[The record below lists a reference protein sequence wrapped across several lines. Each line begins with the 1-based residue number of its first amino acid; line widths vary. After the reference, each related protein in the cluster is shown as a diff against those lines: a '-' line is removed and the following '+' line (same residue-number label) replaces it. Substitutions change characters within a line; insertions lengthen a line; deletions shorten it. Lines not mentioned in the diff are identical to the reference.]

1 MPPYSGFALACLVII
16 TVCVVVALFAGWNLD
31 L

>member
-1 MPPYSGFALACLVII
+1 MLANPLINTICLIVIA
-16 TVCVVVALFAGWNLD
+16 VCVVVALFAGWNLN